1 MCKGEI
7 KMRFVFGALLI
18 LVSAGLLASSC
29 QSLALSG
36 PKKFK
41 VDLQNVLVNM
51 DREITNDGH
60 VSDKTSAKL
69 DAVLLKYQGEYAKLG
84 SFMTAQQIQI
94 TLQQV
99 KTEPNNEFNL
109 NKSIMMNISEV
120 NDMLKTEVQS

>member
-1 MCKGEI
+1 
-7 KMRFVFGALLI
+7 MRFVFGALLI